1 LASSPDLLSA
11 IGPGSPARSTTW
23 IPAGGGTA
31 SIIGCQSAYQAIVQA
46 FPALTTAGLNAAA
59 PSFYPNLPAAS
70 AVTQLKNDLPTMAQ
84 AYYGGTSMSAQTIS
98 SSAPW

>member
-59 PSFYPNLPAAS
+59 PSFIPTFRQPA
-70 AVTQLKNDLPTMAQ
+70 P
-84 AYYGGTSMSAQTIS
+84 
-98 SSAPW
+98 